1 MSSSRYQK
9 MAIDFGTSN
18 TVVAFWNEEKHDVD
32 LHTVEDV
39 SLPFLFEQDG
49 RNIEIPY
56 IPSMI
61 CYRDKSTNF
70 IGAQVIDK
78 MLEKSKGSFRWLKA
92 FIQSRRKINYPIP
105 DGTTVDYFTAGRDFL
120 EKILFF
126 AAESGHIDLA
136 SGEVVFTVPV
146 EAFEHYTDWLSST
159 CRDLGIKRYR
169 FLDES
174 SACVFGYDTQLQ
186 KGDVYLIFDFGGGTL
201 DVSVIRI
208 EDQVDRGIGCRVMGK
223 AGCRIGGRTIDG
235 WLYGDILKRADMN
248 VLDAREA
255 SALFMRGVEEIKE
268 SLTNNDEHNYDITHE
283 ISGLRLKGKYRR
295 SELEDLLEEN
305 GLYHNVQET
314 IERALKHAYE
324 KGIEKS
330 SIKEALLVG
339 GTSQI
344 PSIRRQV
351 RTLFGDRT
359 KYFRPYDAVARGAC
373 RYLSSEIENLYDHI
387 QHDYAIKS
395 YNRKTGTHEFL
406 PLISRGTQFPT
417 EAGFKN
423 MTMKA
428 TRDGQRFFGI
438 DIFEL
443 AEKAGSTEC
452 AGEIVYDLNGC
463 AVFDN
468 NHNGSGESTE
478 FWMNENNPT
487 FIEASPPGEKGIKR
501 FSVSF
506 RVGPNKALR
515 VTVRDILTQ
524 KLLYE
529 DYPVV
534 RLK

>member
-1 MSSSRYQK
+1 MSNSRYQK

-18 TVVAFWNEEKHDVD
+18 TIVAFWNEELNDVD
-32 LHTVEDV
+32 LHTVEDI

-49 RNIEIPY
+49 RNLEIPY

-61 CYRDKSTNF
+61 CYQDKNTTF
-70 IGAQVIDK
+70 VGAQVIEK

-92 FIQSRRKINYPIP
+92 YIQSRRNINYPLP
-105 DGTTVDYFTAGRDFL
+105 DGATVDYYKAGRDFL
-120 EKILFF
+120 EKIIFF
-126 AAESGHIDLA
+126 AAESGHIDLT
-136 SGEVVFTVPV
+136 SGEVAFTVPV
-146 EAFEHYTDWLSST
+146 ESFEHYTDWLSSA
-159 CRDLGIKRYR
+159 CRELGIRRYR

-174 SACVFGYDTQLQ
+174 SACVFGYDTHLQ
-186 KGDVYLIFDFGGGTL
+186 QGDVYLIFDFGGGTL
-201 DVSVIRI
+201 DVSIVKI
-208 EDQVDRGIGCRVMGK
+208 EERVDRGRGCRVMGK
-223 AGCRIGGRTIDG
+223 AGCRLGGRTIDG
-235 WLYGDILKRADMN
+235 WLYADILKRADMN

-268 SLTNNDEHNYDITHE
+268 RLTNNDEWEYNMLHE
-283 ISGLRLKGKYRR
+283 ASGLNLRGKYKRT
-295 SELEDLLEEN
+295 ELEDLLENN
-305 GLYHNVQET
+305 GLYQNVQET
-314 IERALKHAYE
+314 LDRALKHAYE

-330 SIKEALLVG
+330 AIKEALLVG
-339 GTSQI
+339 GSSQI

-351 RTLFGDRT
+351 RTLFGNKTR
-359 KYFRPYDAVARGAC
+359 YYRPYDAVARGAC
-373 RYLSSEIENLYDHI
+373 RFLSSDMEELYDHI

-395 YNRKTGTHEFL
+395 YNRKTGTHQFI
-406 PLISRGTQFPT
+406 PLIPKGTQFPT
-417 EAGFKN
+417 EKGFKS

-428 TRDGQRFFGI
+428 TRNGQRFFGI
-438 DIFEL
+438 DIFEI
-443 AEKAGSTEC
+443 AEKNSSTGC
-452 AGEIVYDLNGC
+452 AGEIIYDLNGC

-468 NHNGSGESTE
+468 NHNSSNEPTE
-478 FWMNENNPT
+478 FWMNEKNPT
-487 FIEASPPGEKGIKR
+487 FIEADPPGEMGVKR

>member
-1 MSSSRYQK
+1 

-39 SLPFLFEQDG
+39 SLPFLFKQDD

-61 CYRDKSTNF
+61 SYQDKNKNF

-92 FIQSRRKINYPIP
+92 FIQSRRKINYPLP
-105 DGTTVDYFTAGRDFL
+105 DGTTVDYFKAGSDFL
-120 EKILFF
+120 ETILFF
-126 AAESGHIDLA
+126 AAESGHIDPA

-146 EAFEHYTDWLSST
+146 ESFEHYTDWLSST

-174 SACVFGYDTQLQ
+174 SACVFGYDTQL
-186 KGDVYLIFDFGGGTL
+186 KKKDVYLIFDFGGGTL
-201 DVSVIRI
+201 DVSVIQI
-208 EDQVDRGIGCRVMGK
+208 EEQVDRGIGCRVMGK

-235 WLYGDILKRADMN
+235 WLYGDILNRADMN

-268 SLTNNDEHNYDITHE
+268 SLTSNDEHTYDITHE
-283 ISGLRLKGKYRR
+283 LSGLRLKGKYKR
-295 SELEDLLEEN
+295 SELEDLLEDN
-305 GLYHNVQET
+305 GLYHNIQET

-330 SIKEALLVG
+330 SIKKALLVG

-351 RTLFGDRT
+351 RTLFGDKT

-373 RYLSSEIENLYDHI
+373 RFLSSDIEDLYDHI

-395 YNRKTGTHEFL
+395 YNRKTGAHEFL

-417 EAGFKN
+417 EAGFKK

-438 DIFEL
+438 DIFEI
-443 AEKAGSTEC
+443 AEKAGVTAC
-452 AGEIVYDLNGC
+452 VGEIVYDLNGC

-534 RLK
+534 KLK

>member
-18 TVVAFWNEEKHDVD
+18 TIVSFWNEEKHDVD
-32 LHTVEDV
+32 LYTIEGVT
-39 SLPFLFEQDG
+39 LPFVFEQDG
-49 RNIEIPY
+49 RSIEIPY

-61 CYRDKSTNF
+61 CYRDKDTNI
-70 IGAQVIDK
+70 IGARVIDK
-78 MLEKSKGSFRWLKA
+78 MLEKSQGSFRWLKA
-92 FIQSRRKINYPIP
+92 FIQSRRKINYPLP
-105 DGTTVDYFTAGRDFL
+105 DGTTVDYFKAGRDFL
-120 EKILFF
+120 EKILSF
-126 AAESGHIDLA
+126 AAESGHIDPA
-136 SGEVVFTVPV
+136 SSEVVFTVPV
-146 EAFEHYTDWLSST
+146 ESFEYYTDWLSTT
-159 CRDLGIKRYR
+159 CIDLGIKRYR

-186 KGDVYLIFDFGGGTL
+186 KGDIYLIFDFGGGTL
-201 DVSVIRI
+201 DISGIQI
-208 EDQVDRGIGCRVMGK
+208 EEQVDRGIGCRVMGK
-223 AGCRIGGRTIDG
+223 AGCRLGGRTIDG
-235 WLYGDILKRADMN
+235 WLYGDILKRANVN
-248 VLDAREA
+248 VLDARDA
-255 SALFMRGVEEIKE
+255 SALFMRKVEEIKE
-268 SLTNNDEHNYDITHE
+268 NLTSNDEDIYDITHE
-283 ISGLRLKGKYRR
+283 LSGLSLKGKYKR
-295 SELEDLLEEN
+295 SELEDLLEVN
-305 GLYHNVQET
+305 GLYHNIQET

-351 RTLFGDRT
+351 RALFGDRT
-359 KYFRPYDAVARGAC
+359 RYFRPYDAVARGAC
-373 RYLSSEIENLYDHI
+373 RFLSSDIERLYDHI

-417 EAGFKN
+417 EAGFKK

-428 TRDGQRFFGI
+428 VRDGQRFFGI
-438 DIFEL
+438 DIFEI
-443 AEKAGSTEC
+443 AEKVISTAC

-468 NHNGSGESTE
+468 NHKGSCESTE
-478 FWMNENNPT
+478 FWMNENNPA
-487 FIEASPPGEKGIKR
+487 FIEAVPPGEKGIKR

-506 RVGPNKALR
+506 RVGSNKDLR
-515 VTVRDILTQ
+515 ITVRDIFTQ

-534 RLK
+534 TLK

>member
-1 MSSSRYQK
+1 

-18 TVVAFWNEEKHDVD
+18 TIVAFWNEEKHDVD
-32 LHTVEDV
+32 LYAIEDV
-39 SLPFLFEQDG
+39 TLPFTFEHEG

-61 CYRDKSTNF
+61 CYRDKDTNF

-78 MLEKSKGSFRWLKA
+78 MLENSKGSFRWLKA
-92 FIQSRRKINYPIP
+92 YIQSRRKINYPLS
-105 DGTTVDYFTAGRDFL
+105 DGTTVDYFTAGRDFI
-120 EKILFF
+120 EKILSF
-126 AAESGHIDLA
+126 AADAALIDLA

-146 EAFEHYTDWLSST
+146 ESFEYYTDWLSST
-159 CRDLGIKRYR
+159 CIDLGIKRYR

-174 SACVFGYDTQLQ
+174 SACVFGYETQLQ
-186 KGDVYLIFDFGGGTL
+186 KGDIYLIFDFGGGTL
-201 DVSVIRI
+201 DVSVIQI
-208 EDQVDRGIGCRVMGK
+208 EEQVDRGIGCRVMGK

-235 WLYGDILKRADMN
+235 WLYGDILKRASMN

-268 SLTNNDEHNYDITHE
+268 NLTSNDEYTYEITHE
-283 ISGLRLKGKYRR
+283 LSGLRLKGKYKR
-295 SELEDLLEEN
+295 SELEDLLEHN
-305 GLYHNVQET
+305 GLYHNIQET

-339 GTSQI
+339 GSSQI

-351 RTLFGDRT
+351 RTMFGART

-373 RYLSSEIENLYDHI
+373 RFLSSDIEDLYDHI

-406 PLISRGTQFPT
+406 PLIPRGTQFPT
-417 EAGFKN
+417 ETGLKK

-438 DIFEL
+438 DIFEI
-443 AEKAGSTEC
+443 AEKVSNKC
-452 AGEIVYDLNGC
+452 VGEIVYDMNGC
-463 AVFDN
+463 AVFDD
-468 NHNGSGESTE
+468 NHKGSVESNE
-478 FWMNENNPT
+478 FWMNENSPT

-506 RVGPNKALR
+506 RVDPNKALR
-515 VTVRDILTQ
+515 VTVRDIFSQ